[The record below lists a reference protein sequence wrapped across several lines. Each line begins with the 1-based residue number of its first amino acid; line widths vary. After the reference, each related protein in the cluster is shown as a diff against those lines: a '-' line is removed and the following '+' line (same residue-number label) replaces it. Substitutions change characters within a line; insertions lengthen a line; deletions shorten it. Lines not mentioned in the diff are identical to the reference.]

1 MNHYKPRTRVG
12 LGLVGGLL
20 LAASGQVQ
28 GQISNGLVSFWPL
41 DSLNGTKTEDVV
53 SFYDMEAANLTGDD
67 VVPGKFGN
75 AFSFDNARQ
84 TLLSRVHAA
93 DENLPAN
100 KHAAHTIS
108 MWVNVTGEGQNDLR
122 VFSEGN
128 TTDSNPLFNIGTH
141 SGGSDGSVDLYIRQ
155 SGWGTFGHAYT
166 TQQPFTGEWRHIAWV
181 QEADGTRTMYVDGN
195 ADELEITAKEEGD
208 WRVNNTSIGGI
219 LRASASHW
227 VTGLIDEVAIWSRA
241 LSADEVEQLT
251 SSSLADLVGGGGE
264 ADPGAEGLVAHWPLD
279 EIQGTKTPDIV
290 NGYDMDIANLTDADV
305 VAGKNGNAFSFDN
318 ARQTLLSRVHEA
330 DDQLPANKHAAHT
343 ISMWVNVGGQ
353 GQNDLRVFSEGNT
366 SDSNPLFNIGT
377 HSGGADGSV
386 DLYIRQSGWDTFGHA
401 YTTQQAF
408 VADEWH
414 HIAWVQEADGTRTM
428 WVDGNADELEIA
440 AKPEG
445 DWRVNNTSIGG
456 ILRASASHWVTGL
469 IDDVAIW
476 SRALSGD
483 EIQNVIDNGV
493 PSAGGGNKRPL
504 VINSFA
510 AEYSSAGKDA
520 NVVLTWDASADAT
533 LLLNYG
539 IGDVTANSEFGVGS
553 ISVPVD
559 GTSEFT
565 LKAVRDGQSVTATT
579 KVTAYEGIDDDWSLI
594 ENFETREVDA
604 SVNQQGR
611 WKNPEG
617 TTAVVNTDSPSGN
630 ALTVNGT
637 ALSAILLG
645 SKTVKE
651 GDKATLFFRVYTV
664 EGDAPAIQV
673 NVGLSEKPIRFIGD
687 FDNDVGPFV
696 QFSDL
701 EGFGI
706 DMYAIDGFQG
716 SLDWTGSTVDY
727 ETIYDVWLDVENNNL
742 EDGDK
747 FTMYFREAGDD
758 GDRTEAFAGY
768 TSDRNPAGS
777 TDLGLPGPD
786 LDTLFISSHSGAVVA
801 GQILVDDFYI
811 SNGGFQDSVP
821 NQLGGLVETDLRTD
835 DIDNFGVV
843 EVPPGEITGI
853 AISGNEVTI
862 EYTGTLKSSNSVT
875 GPYEAVAGA
884 SGPSYTVNADQ
895 AQQFYIAD

>member
-1 MNHYKPRTRVG
+1 MMNKYKPRTSAG
-12 LGLVGGLL
+12 LGLLGGLL
-20 LAASGQVQ
+20 LAASGQLQ
-28 GQISNGLVSFWPL
+28 GQISNGLVSYWPL
-41 DSLNGTKTEDVV
+41 DALNGTKTPDTV
-53 SFYDMEAANLTGDD
+53 SFYDMDAANLTADD

-75 AFSFDNARQ
+75 AFSFSNERQ
-84 TLLSRVHAA
+84 TLLSRVHEA
-93 DENLPAN
+93 DDNLPAN

-108 MWVNVTGEGQNDLR
+108 MWVNVAGAGQNDLR

-141 SGGSDGSVDLYIRQ
+141 NGGADGSVDLYIRQ
-155 SGWGTFGHAYT
+155 NGWATFGHAYT
-166 TQQPFTGEWRHIAWV
+166 TQQPFIADEWHHIAWV
-181 QEADGTRTMYVDGN
+181 QAADGTRMMYVDGN
-195 ADELEITAKEEGD
+195 ADALEITAKEEGE

-227 VTGLIDEVAIWSRA
+227 VTGLIDDVAIWSRA
-241 LSADEVEQLT
+241 LSADE
-251 SSSLADLVGGGGE
+251 LAEVAANSVGDLIGGGE

-279 EIQGTKTPDIV
+279 QIQGTKTPDIV
-290 NGYDMDIANLTDADV
+290 NGYDMDITNLTDADV
-305 VAGKNGNAFSFDN
+305 VPGKNGNAFSFEN

-343 ISMWVNVGGQ
+343 ISMWVNVAGA

-366 SDSNPLFNIGT
+366 SNSNPLFNIGT

-386 DLYIRQSGWDTFGHA
+386 DLFLRQTGWTTYGHA

-414 HIAWVQEADGTRTM
+414 HIAWVQEADGSRTIY
-428 WVDGNADELEIA
+428 VDGNADELDITPKE
-440 AKPEG
+440 EG
-445 DWRVNNTSIGG
+445 DWLVNNTSIGG

-483 EIQNVIDNGV
+483 EIQSVIDNGV

-510 AEYSSAGKDA
+510 AEYTSAAKGG
-520 NVVLTWDASADAT
+520 NVVLSWDASADAT
-533 LLLNYG
+533 LNVSHG
-539 IGDVTANSEFGVGS
+539 VGDVTGNSEFGVGS
-553 ISVPVD
+553 VSVPVE
-559 GTSEFT
+559 GTSNFT
-565 LKAVRDGQSVTATT
+565 LTASRDGQSVTANAL
-579 KVTAYEGIDDDWSLI
+579 VTVYEGVADGWSLI
-594 ENFETREVDA
+594 ENFETLEVDA

-611 WKNPEG
+611 WKNPQG
-617 TTAVVNTDSPSGN
+617 TTAVVDSDSPSGN

-645 SKTVKE
+645 SKTIKE

-687 FDNDVGPFV
+687 FANAVGPFV

-716 SLDWTGSTVDY
+716 TLDWTGSTVDY

-811 SNGGFQDSVP
+811 SSGGYNDSVP
-821 NQLGGLVETDLRTD
+821 AALGGLTVTDEIID
-835 DIDNFGVV
+835 DTPVV
-843 EVPPGEITGI
+843 DPEPGAITGI

>member
-1 MNHYKPRTRVG
+1 
-12 LGLVGGLL
+12 
-20 LAASGQVQ
+20 
-28 GQISNGLVSFWPL
+28 
-41 DSLNGTKTEDVV
+41 
-53 SFYDMEAANLTGDD
+53 
-67 VVPGKFGN
+67 
-75 AFSFDNARQ
+75 
-84 TLLSRVHAA
+84 
-93 DENLPAN
+93 
-100 KHAAHTIS
+100 
-108 MWVNVTGEGQNDLR
+108 
-122 VFSEGN
+122 
-128 TTDSNPLFNIGTH
+128 
-141 SGGSDGSVDLYIRQ
+141 
-155 SGWGTFGHAYT
+155 
-166 TQQPFTGEWRHIAWV
+166 
-181 QEADGTRTMYVDGN
+181 
-195 ADELEITAKEEGD
+195 
-208 WRVNNTSIGGI
+208 
-219 LRASASHW
+219 
-227 VTGLIDEVAIWSRA
+227 
-241 LSADEVEQLT
+241 
-251 SSSLADLVGGGGE
+251 
-264 ADPGAEGLVAHWPLD
+264 
-279 EIQGTKTPDIV
+279 
-290 NGYDMDIANLTDADV
+290 
-305 VAGKNGNAFSFDN
+305 
-318 ARQTLLSRVHEA
+318 
-330 DDQLPANKHAAHT
+330 
-343 ISMWVNVGGQ
+343 
-353 GQNDLRVFSEGNT
+353 
-366 SDSNPLFNIGT
+366 
-377 HSGGADGSV
+377 
-386 DLYIRQSGWDTFGHA
+386 
-401 YTTQQAF
+401 
-408 VADEWH
+408 
-414 HIAWVQEADGTRTM
+414 M

-440 AKPEG
+440 AKEEG

-510 AEYSSAGKDA
+510 AEYTSAGKGG

-533 LLLNYG
+533 LNVSHG
-539 IGDVTANSEFGVGS
+539 VGDVTGNSEFGVGS
-553 ISVPVD
+553 VSVPVE
-559 GTSEFT
+559 GTSNFT
-565 LKAVRDGQSVTATT
+565 LTASRDGQSVTANAL
-579 KVTAYEGIDDDWSLI
+579 VTVYEGVADGWSLI
-594 ENFETREVDA
+594 ENFETLEVDA

-617 TTAVVNTDSPSGN
+617 TTAVVDTDSPSGN

-645 SKTVKE
+645 SKTIKE
-651 GDKATLFFRVYTV
+651 GDKATLFFRVYTA

-687 FDNDVGPFV
+687 FVNNVGPFV

-706 DMYAIDGFQG
+706 DMYAIDGFG
-716 SLDWTGSTVDY
+716 GALDWTGSTVDY

-768 TSDRNPAGS
+768 TADRNSGDTA
-777 TDLGLPGPD
+777 LGVVGVD
-786 LDTLFISSHSGAVVA
+786 LDTLFISSHSGSVVA

-811 SNGGFQDSVP
+811 SNGDYNDSVP
-821 NQLGGLVETDLRTD
+821 AALGSLTVTDEIID
-835 DIDNFGVV
+835 DTPVV
-843 EVPPGEITGI
+843 EPEPGAITGI